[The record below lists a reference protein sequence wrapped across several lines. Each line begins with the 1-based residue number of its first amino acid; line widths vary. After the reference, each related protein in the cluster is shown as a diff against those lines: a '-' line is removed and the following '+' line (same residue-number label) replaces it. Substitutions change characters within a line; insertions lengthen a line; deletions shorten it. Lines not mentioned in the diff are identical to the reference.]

1 MKKNTDF
8 SIDYYAPYDPI
19 FDPPEDFLE
28 ECRQFWANRSPFN
41 GIIEKRIGNTT
52 YVVETSCEGAE
63 PLDGKLHRMIFAE
76 KGGISP

>member
-1 MKKNTDF
+1 MKKNTDLK
-8 SIDYYAPYDPI
+8 IDYCAPYFPV
-19 FDPPEDFLE
+19 FEPPEDFLE
-28 ECRQFWANRSPFN
+28 ECRQYWDSRSPFN